1 MSVKFQP
8 LKPIPPRTVAIA
20 KAALGKDNIVMKL
33 RDELGTLYQDSD
45 FAELFSLEGQPGICP
60 WRLAMV
66 WVLQYLDN
74 LSDRGAAEAVRTRI
88 DWKYALSLELT
99 DPGFDFS
106 VLSEFRSRLIA
117 GGAETKILNKLLERC
132 QQKGFLKARGKQRSD
147 STHVLGAIRTLNRL
161 ELVGETLRGTLNALA
176 IVAPDWLKGIVSP
189 DWFDRYSLPIQEY
202 RLPKGVEARQKYA
215 ETIGRDGMVLL
226 DRIYDHPTSP
236 PWLREI
242 PAVEILRQTWVHQ
255 YDVDKGKLRWRE
267 AKNLPPA
274 GTRFDSPYDPEAR
287 YGHKRST
294 TWTGYKV
301 HLTETCE
308 DNQVHLITNVET
320 TQAHLADVNQ
330 TKPIHQSLADKEL
343 LPGQHLVDAGY
354 VDSELLITSQSDYQV
369 QLFGPVRPNSS
380 WQAQTEGAYDLL
392 KFKVNWKKKQ
402 VTCPQGKKSIT
413 WREKLDKW
421 GNQGIQVRFS
431 RQNCFSCPVRHLCV
445 RSQQEPRTLR
455 LRPQAQHQALRRLRR
470 QQTTPEWKKRYHRRA
485 GVEGTISQGVRAFG
499 LRKARYLG
507 LAKVHLQHI
516 LTATAM
522 NLVRLFA
529 WLSEVPL
536 AGTRISR
543 FAAIGS

>member
-33 RDELGTLYQDSD
+33 RDEWGTLYQDSD

-66 WVLQYLDN
+66 CVLQYLDN

-106 VLSEFRSRLIA
+106 VLSEFRSRLNA
-117 GGAETKILNKLLERC
+117 VGAETKILNKLLERC
-132 QQKGFLKARGKQRSD
+132 QQKGFLKARGKQRTD

-161 ELVGETLRGTLNALA
+161 ELVGETLRATLNALA

-255 YDVDKGKLRWRE
+255 YYVDKGKLRWRE
-267 AKNLPPA
+267 AKNLPPG

-380 WQAQTEGAYDLL
+380 WPAQTEGAYDLL

>member
-1 MSVKFQP
+1 MSVRFQP
-8 LKPIPPRTVAIA
+8 LKPIPPRTVEVA
-20 KAALGKDNIVMKL
+20 KAALGENNIVIKL
-33 RDELGTLYQDSD
+33 RDELGILYRDSD
-45 FAELFSLEGQPGICP
+45 FTKLFSHEGQPGICP

-66 WVLQYLDN
+66 CVLQYLDN

-106 VLSEFRSRLIA
+106 VLSEFRSRLIE
-117 GGAETKILNKLLERC
+117 GGAERQLLNKLLEKC
-132 QQKGFLKARGKQRSD
+132 QQKGFLKGRGKQRTD

-161 ELVGETLRGTLNALA
+161 ELVGETLRATLNALA
-176 IVAPDWLKGIVSP
+176 VVAPDWLKGIVSS
-189 DWFDRYSLPIQEY
+189 DWLDRYSLPVQEY
-202 RLPKGVEARQKYA
+202 HLPKGSEARQKYA
-215 ETIGRDGMVLL
+215 ETIGNDGMVLL
-226 DRIYDHPTSP
+226 ERIYDHPSSP
-236 PWLREI
+236 TWLREI

-255 YDVDKGKLRWRE
+255 YYVDKGKLRWRE
-267 AKNLPPA
+267 AENLPPA
-274 GTRFDSPYDPEAR
+274 GTRFNSPYDPEAR

-320 TQAHLADVNQ
+320 TQAHLADVDQ
-330 TKPIHQSLADKEL
+330 TEPIHQSLADKEL
-343 LPGQHLVDAGY
+343 LPRQHLVDAGY
-354 VDSELLITSQSDYQV
+354 VDSELLVKSQSDYQV

-392 KFKVNWKKKQ
+392 RFKVNWKKKQ
-402 VTCPQGKKSIT
+402 VTCPEGKKSIT
-413 WREKLDKW
+413 WRENLDKW

-431 RQNCFSCPVRHLCV
+431 RQNCLSCPVRHLCV
-445 RSQQEPRTLR
+445 RSQQQPRTLR
-455 LRPQAQHQALRRLRR
+455 LRPQAQHDTLRRLRQ
-470 QQTTPEWKKRYHRRA
+470 QQTTPEWKQRYNRRA
-485 GVEGTISQGVRAFG
+485 GVEGTISQGVRGFG

-522 NLVRLFA
+522 NLVRLFT
-529 WLSEVPL
+529 WISGVPL